1 MKDSRVYLPLD
12 VEQMEQLSTSRS
24 LTGSPIAGFAVTPE
38 LRSAH
43 PGEDDEGWEY
53 LAMQDAATSAAGR
66 GLRVVA
72 AADLPDGSVG
82 EGATSDD
89 PAEVTVID
97 EVPLR
102 RIASLHVLD
111 PAGKRDVDSDFE
123 LSWYDVTE
131 LDVVIDLVRADRT

>member
-1 MKDSRVYLPLD
+1 MA
-12 VEQMEQLSTSRS
+12 EMEELSASRS
-24 LTGSPIAGFAVTPE
+24 LSALPVAGFAVTPE

-53 LAMQDAATSAAGR
+53 LAMQDAATGAAGR

-72 AADLPDGSVG
+72 AADLPDSSVG
-82 EGATSDD
+82 EGASSDD
-89 PAEVTVID
+89 PAEVTIID
-97 EVPLR
+97 EVSLR

-111 PAGKRDVDSDFE
+111 PAGERDVDSDFE

-131 LDVVIDLVRADRT
+131 LDVVIDLVRADRS